1 MALLN
6 KPHHLAL
13 NLSHSRRDPWVPAS
27 RNPTTSRPL
36 IASLLAALALAAIV
50 PAASARTPT
59 TTGDFV
65 GRWTSTNRNEIS
77 LEIRSEGPRLAA
89 VRRYR
94 TDGTVCAQVLSGA
107 VAAASR
113 TVTLDERNTCENGA
127 NGSAAAACSLR
138 LTGPDRL
145 SLTCPDINP
154 RSFRR
159 TAR

>member
-1 MALLN
+1 M
-6 KPHHLAL
+6 
-13 NLSHSRRDPWVPAS
+13 
-27 RNPTTSRPL
+27 TRPL
-36 IASLLAALALAAIV
+36 LASLVAALAFATIV
-50 PAASARTPT
+50 PVASAQTPT

-65 GRWTSTNRNEIS
+65 GRWTSTSRNEIS
-77 LEIRSEGPRLAA
+77 LEIRSEGPRIAA

-94 TDGTVCAQVLSGA
+94 TDGTVCSQVLSGA

-113 TVTLDERNTCENGA
+113 TVTLDERNKCENGA
-127 NGSAAAACSLR
+127 NGSAAAACSMR
-138 LTGPDRL
+138 LTGPDRM